1 MPEQAPDPQAV
12 DARTVD
18 PRSAE
23 LLHRL
28 VTHDAGASAEILAR
42 SATSVC
48 PDLLVAAAILADR
61 PSPDLDRAQR
71 CATTARDRQLVALAA
86 ARLGGD
92 AELLDALARD
102 HLADYPD
109 NELAAWIADPAAVK
123 ERA

>member
-18 PRSAE
+18 PRSAD

-42 SATSVC
+42 SARI
-48 PDLLVAAAILADR
+48 AAATSRSGHTLVADR

>member
-18 PRSAE
+18 PRSAD

-71 CATTARDRQLVALAA
+71 CATTARDRQLAA

>member
-1 MPEQAPDPQAV
+1 MPEQAPDPQAA
-12 DARTVD
+12 DARTAD

-28 VTHDAGASAEILAR
+28 VTHDADASVEILAR

-48 PDLLVAAAILADR
+48 PDLLVAAAILANR
-61 PSPDLDRAQR
+61 PSPDLDRAER
-71 CATTARDRQLVALAA
+71 YATTARDRQLVALAA
-86 ARLGGD
+86 ARLGGE

>member
-1 MPEQAPDPQAV
+1 MPEQAPDPQAA
-12 DARTVD
+12 DAQADD
-18 PRSAE
+18 PQAAE

-28 VTHDAGASAEILAR
+28 VSHDADASAEILAR
-42 SATSVC
+42 SATSVS
-48 PDLLVAAAILADR
+48 PDLLVAAAILANR

-86 ARLGGD
+86 ARLGGQ